1 MADDPKQRLQTQKG
15 ITDEIK
21 KQREELSKL
30 IVGSLEYENKLK
42 SVNRL
47 EAQKKK
53 ILAEQSEELDKQT
66 KTQTNVV
73 NISKSIESLL
83 NSRIKKSKEL
93 KSEGSIA
100 AKLQARA
107 VDSQSKLLGLIKK
120 RADRSKDLNST
131 SKEQLNVLESL
142 NSGNLNNISSLQEQ
156 LQLSKQREASTDERF
171 TQVRGEEQQ
180 LQKILQNEIRLAR
193 LGDLKNATL
202 GKADDISGGMVGKAQ
217 EFGEKMG
224 MSPKNLA
231 RLGIAGFL
239 IGVLI
244 KAATQFS
251 GKIDEVGETFG
262 FLTNS
267 NTVFRDGLI
276 DAGNEAIM
284 IGKNLGDVLAVTT
297 QLSSEFGI
305 SLGEAK
311 NLSGTVLD
319 TAVATGLSNEEA
331 GKLFGTFMQ
340 IGNLTAQQTEN
351 LIEGTAQLA
360 AQEGVAP
367 QAVLQ
372 DLAASSEDVAKFT
385 KAGGENIA
393 EAAIQA
399 RKLGLSIADTAKISE
414 GLLDFQSSIEKEVEA
429 SVLVGKQLNFQRARE
444 LALNN
449 DIAGATA
456 EVVKQLG
463 SEEEFNA
470 LNVIQRKALADSI
483 GVSVS
488 EMAKLVS
495 GTEKLTLQSALA
507 GTNFDDLVG
516 QDALSGLTSIVN
528 SIKMIGASLMKE
540 LGAPI
545 AAMIKSFQ
553 ESIMTPEGMKD
564 FKNDII
570 GFVNG
575 LISLFNGMLRVAD
588 FATLGL
594 TRLGKGSGIVDAQ
607 IEQLEYANDLKTS
620 PGGIRYMTG
629 PAGSFEL
636 NPRDSVLATTNPI
649 KVNDFVSGNMS
660 TGGGN
665 QNVNV
670 NVAMKST
677 ISGGDIRSVANGE
690 QITQDSGYASLIG
703 GALS

>member
-193 LGDLKNATL
+193 LGDLKNAAL
-202 GKADDISGGMVGKAQ
+202 SKADDLSGGMVGKAQ

-224 MSPKNLA
+224 ISPNNLK
-231 RLGIAGFL
+231 RLGIAGFIVGTIL
-239 IGVLI
+239 
-244 KAATQFS
+244 KAVTAFS
-251 GKIDEVGETFG
+251 AKIDEVGGTFG
-262 FLTNS
+262 FLTNKS
-267 NTVFRDGLI
+267 VDFRNGLI
-276 DAGNEAIM
+276 DSGNEAIK

-311 NLSGTVLD
+311 NLSNTVLD

-507 GTNFDDLVG
+507 GNKFDDLVG
-516 QDALSGLTSIVN
+516 QDSLSALTAIVN
-528 SIKMIGASLMKE
+528 SIKSIGATL
-540 LGAPI
+540 LDTFGGP
-545 AAMIKSFQ
+545 
-553 ESIMTPEGMKD
+553 
-564 FKNDII
+564 
-570 GFVNG
+570 
-575 LISLFNGMLRVAD
+575 VAD
-588 FATLGL
+588 FLKQFTGPEGL
-594 TRLGKGSGIVDAQ
+594 ENIKKQLIAIANIAIDTFNAGRSFLNTFRFDKELVKGFELDSEGNIAQ
-607 IEQLEYANDLKTS
+607 TKANDLKTG
-620 PGGIRYMTG
+620 PGGIKYMTG

-649 KVNDFVSGNMS
+649 RVNDFASGNVS
-660 TGGGN
+660 VGGGGN

>member
-1 MADDPKQRLQTQKG
+1 MAEDPKRNLQTQKG

-21 KQREELSKL
+21 AQREELSKL
-30 IVGSLEYENKLK
+30 TIGSVEYNSKLKEVIRLENIKKTILEEQKTVQEKQNEIQDKAKSVAKELNGLIAARDKKLK
-42 SVNRL
+42 SLRGQESFSANL
-47 EAQKKK
+47 QKQSQKAQSDFLKTLKTRINK
-53 ILAEQSEELDKQT
+53 SGEL
-66 KTQTNVV
+66 V
-73 NISKSIESLL
+73 
-83 NSRIKKSKEL
+83 
-93 KSEGSIA
+93 A
-100 AKLQARA
+100 
-107 VDSQSKLLGLIKK
+107 
-120 RADRSKDLNST
+120 T
-131 SKEQLNVLESL
+131 SKEQQEVIEAI
-142 NSGNLNNISSLQEQ
+142 NSGQNDISGLQKELEISKEREKSLRGRNLIFAE
-156 LQLSKQREASTDERF
+156 DER
-171 TQVRGEEQQ
+171 T
-180 LQKILQNEIRLAR
+180 LQKILESEIKAAKFTKIKNE
-193 LGDLKNATL
+193 GLK
-202 GKADDISGGMVGKAQ
+202 KADDLSGGMVGKAQ
-217 EFGEKMG
+217 EFGETMG
-224 MSPKNLA
+224 ISPDNLKK
-231 RLGIAGFL
+231 LGIAGFIVGTIL
-239 IGVLI
+239 
-244 KAATQFS
+244 KAVTAFS
-251 GKIDEVGETFG
+251 AKIDEVGGTFG
-262 FLTNS
+262 FLANKS
-267 NTVFRDGLI
+267 VDFRNGLI
-276 DAGNEAIM
+276 DSGNEAIK

-311 NLSGTVLD
+311 NLSNTVLD

-507 GTNFDDLVG
+507 GNKFDDLVG
-516 QDALSGLTSIVN
+516 QDSLSALTAIVN
-528 SIKMIGASLMKE
+528 SIKSIGATL
-540 LGAPI
+540 LDTFGGP
-545 AAMIKSFQ
+545 
-553 ESIMTPEGMKD
+553 
-564 FKNDII
+564 
-570 GFVNG
+570 
-575 LISLFNGMLRVAD
+575 VAD
-588 FATLGL
+588 FLKQFTGPEGL
-594 TRLGKGSGIVDAQ
+594 ENIKKQLIAIANIAIDTFNAGRSFLNTFRFDKELVKGFELDSEGNIAQ
-607 IEQLEYANDLKTS
+607 TKANDLKTG
-620 PGGIRYMTG
+620 PGGIKYMTG

-649 KVNDFVSGNMS
+649 RVNDFVSGNVS
-660 TGGGN
+660 VGGGGN